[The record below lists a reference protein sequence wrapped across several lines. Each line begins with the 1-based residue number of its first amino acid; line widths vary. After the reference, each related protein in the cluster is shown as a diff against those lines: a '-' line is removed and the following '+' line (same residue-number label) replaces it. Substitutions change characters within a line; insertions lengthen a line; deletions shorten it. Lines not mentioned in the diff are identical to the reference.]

1 MKRTICLHV
10 RLYLEPLEIL
20 IMLLLLLLQHLLLD
34 LAVLIRARVVGIVWG
49 GGWRRG
55 ERNRSCAMLLLLLRK
70 HRTQGLNM
78 LMRPVLLRL
87 WGNLLWLW
95 GDLLLLLLLL
105 CLWMRILSYRARDAQ
120 MTDTFLWAKHLF
132 IYFASE

>member
-49 GGWRRG
+49 GG
-55 ERNRSCAMLLLLLRK
+55 
-70 HRTQGLNM
+70 
-78 LMRPVLLRL
+78 
-87 WGNLLWLW
+87 
-95 GDLLLLLLLL
+95 
-105 CLWMRILSYRARDAQ
+105 
-120 MTDTFLWAKHLF
+120 
-132 IYFASE
+132 